1 MPRESLGFT
10 GCLGASPGGAP
21 PGCSSRAAQAAARCY
36 HRGNSGATVLL
47 SGAVRAWA
55 VLARECARQQGRQ
68 GGGCA
73 VRVHQCHDGPVSGAE
88 ERAGATVGP
97 GRGARPGHRSNEN
110 VLLLVVVAGAAIG
123 WLGWYT
129 VSRAAL
135 AQAVH
140 AGWWDV
146 TVTHWIDQ
154 YGLVKG
160 SFRDSQGKRVGH
172 AHAHWSGKGFMVTL
186 FGASYTDKGLLAS
199 GAEAAS
205 YARKA
210 AEAFPTLS
218 PKEHKAIGVA
228 LAGASRLW
236 GPPPPAVWKAKPYVE
251 PSREGYLVALQGVT
265 GWPFSGRSNYLTMT
279 ADVERLRVSMASLHS
294 SRPKAEQL

>member
-1 MPRESLGFT
+1 M
-10 GCLGASPGGAP
+10 
-21 PGCSSRAAQAAARCY
+21 
-36 HRGNSGATVLL
+36 
-47 SGAVRAWA
+47 
-55 VLARECARQQGRQ
+55 
-68 GGGCA
+68 
-73 VRVHQCHDGPVSGAE
+73 HQCHDGPVSGAE

-97 GRGARPGHRSNEN
+97 GRGARPGYRSNEN

-123 WLGWYT
+123 WLGWYS

-154 YGLVKG
+154 YGLVVG

-210 AEAFPTLS
+210 AEAFPMLS
-218 PKEHKAIGVA
+218 RQQQKAVGAA
-228 LAGASRLW
+228 LAGASQLW
-236 GPPPPAVWKAKPYVE
+236 GPPPSTVWEARLFIE
-251 PSREGYLVALQGVT
+251 PSQEGYLVELRGITDWPVQGKSNTVT
-265 GWPFSGRSNYLTMT
+265 LVANG
-279 ADVERLRVSMASLHS
+279 ERLRL
-294 SRPKAEQL
+294 SRARLRWF